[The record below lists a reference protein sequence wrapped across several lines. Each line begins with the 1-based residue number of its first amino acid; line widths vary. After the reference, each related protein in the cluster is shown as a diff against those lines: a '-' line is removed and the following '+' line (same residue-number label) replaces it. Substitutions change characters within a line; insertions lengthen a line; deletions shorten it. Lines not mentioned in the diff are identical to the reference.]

1 MINYKQLCA
10 ELVAAWD
17 DLPWQ
22 YDWKGN
28 LTGLDGYPPDD
39 SAIERARAAL
49 TEPDLKTPTDKELS
63 ELYRKSYYECENR
76 QGDAAQVF
84 ALRAVLARWGE

>member
-1 MINYKQLCA
+1 MTDFKQLCA

-28 LTGLDGYPPDD
+28 LTGIDGYPPDD
-39 SAIERARAAL
+39 SAVERARAAL
-49 TEPDLKTPTDKELS
+49 AETEPEVPTDADLHAMAF
-63 ELYRKSYYECENR
+63 SYSQPCYEFEYIP
-76 QGDAAQVF
+76 F
-84 ALRAVLARWGE
+84 ARAVLARWGK

>member
-1 MINYKQLCA
+1 MTDYKQLCA
-10 ELVAAWD
+10 GLVQAWD

-39 SAIERARAAL
+39 SAVERARAAL
-49 TEPDLKTPTDKELS
+49 AEPELGEPTDKELA